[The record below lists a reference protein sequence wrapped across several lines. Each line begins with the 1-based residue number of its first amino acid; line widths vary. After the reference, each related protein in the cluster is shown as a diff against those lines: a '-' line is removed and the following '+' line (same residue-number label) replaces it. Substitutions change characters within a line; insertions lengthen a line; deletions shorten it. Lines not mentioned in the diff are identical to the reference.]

1 MNYVSKGPQFVCTV
15 LFLGASLL
23 LLQLLLFSEVFAQ
36 LRKGL
41 LSLLVNI
48 PLLLECDRNLG
59 SRFLLYCLP
68 EILCRL

>member
-1 MNYVSKGPQFVCTV
+1 MV

-23 LLQLLLFSEVFAQ
+23 LLLLLFSEVFAL

-48 PLLLECDRNLG
+48 PLLLERDRNLG
-59 SRFLLYCLP
+59 SRFLHYCLP
-68 EILCRL
+68 EILCRV